1 MSIAK
6 SNRYKDY
13 MKEIEHIEYEYLD
26 RKMRLDPLQRKFY
39 EHRVQL
45 LETYI
50 ENYLNTTN
58 EQKHN

>member
-26 RKMRLDPLQRKFY
+26 RKMRLDPLQRKFD

-45 LETYI
+45 LTNHI
-50 ENYLNTTN
+50 KDYLDTQDN
-58 EQKHN
+58 K